1 MANKTKL
8 VIKDDQVL
16 IDADVLFEQIEA
28 ENGNWQKVRQ
38 MYEELKKSVGVKE
51 ENTEG

>member
-1 MANKTKL
+1 MNKTKL
-8 VIKDDQVL
+8 IIKDDQVL

-38 MYEELKKSVGVKE
+38 MYEELKKSVGVGIETAKE
-51 ENTEG
+51 